1 MKMESKTKEVCNI
14 MEKSLE
20 KHPIYW
26 FFGLFVAVCIVLVAV
41 YYATLYRVAPVNN
54 IADSEAFLRS
64 TFARYQDVGNIFQG
78 TIAIAVSLAGTA
90 VAIILAI
97 SALRITGRQE
107 SNDIK
112 KQILEHVQETRDIT
126 QNIITAYKEVEFL
139 AYEFTVVLTLTEI
152 NNKYKMLQQVNKLLL
167 VANTTS
173 NYADLKKQK
182 EVLIEQLNDLLPLER
197 MNTVMNN
204 FADALL
210 KIEANLFCN
219 RAYEN
224 RFAHNAKFS
233 GLGYV
238 AKPDE
243 NSCYYRTD
251 TNNFYIDAMQTIEL
265 AIQIKKYT
273 KDFTSEYLLN
283 LISHIDQKALSLN
296 TRETQGDLLS
306 GILVGYLTAPFQMNG
321 KLALLGTLT
330 FYDILCNLPSADDMI
345 DIALD
350 LEKSNIGGNND
361 IERKLTQAI
370 NIILGVGGENK
381 KDKCS
386 FREQVKK
393 RRDLM
398 VKHFDEVLVYHFST
412 PQTTELTDDEKM
424 KLERLENEINN
435 IETAEQFNSVVAEI
449 QKEFGAN
456 NNGDVSTYLVKLNEL
471 AGKLPNIRDR
481 LSGVQEPDENQGI

>member
-1 MKMESKTKEVCNI
+1 MESKTKEVCNI

-139 AYEFTVVLTLTEI
+139 AYDFVGTLNIEEI
-152 NNKYKMLQQVNKLLL
+152 LNKYTVLQQVNKLLL
-167 VANTTS
+167 VANTNS

-182 EVLIEQLNDLLPLER
+182 EMLIGQLNDLLPLER

-251 TNNFYIDAMQTIEL
+251 ANNFYIDAMQTIEL
-265 AIQIKKYT
+265 AIRIKKYT

-283 LISHIDQKALSLN
+283 PISHINQKALSLN
-296 TRETQGDLLS
+296 NLETQGDLLS
-306 GILVGYLTAPFQMNG
+306 GILVGYLTAPYELKGDG
-321 KLALLGTLT
+321 KIVLLGALT

-350 LEKSNIGGNND
+350 LEKSNIGDNNN
-361 IERKLTQAI
+361 IKEKLTQAI

-386 FREQVKK
+386 FREQVQK

-398 VKHFDEVLVYHFST
+398 VEHFDEVLVYQFST
-412 PQTTELTDDEKM
+412 PQTTELTDDENA
-424 KLERLENEINN
+424 KLNKLKNEIENAN
-435 IETAEQFNSVVAEI
+435 DYDKIIENL
-449 QKEFGAN
+449 K
-456 NNGDVSTYLVKLNEL
+456 NEL
-471 AGKLPNIRDR
+471 AIRQDGR
-481 LSGVQEPDENQGI
+481 NTEYSKIISGWLMQLESVKKN